1 MLGGEN
7 MSKQTDWNNDFMRRT
22 YDRIGFV
29 VPKGRKAQLDE
40 RLKAEGKTLSGFLNT
55 VLREYLGVS
64 DANWGITQ
72 KPPR

>member
-1 MLGGEN
+1 
-7 MSKQTDWNNDFMRRT
+7 MSKQTDWNNNFMRRA
-22 YDRIGFV
+22 YDRIDIV
-29 VPKGRKAQLDE
+29 VPKGRKAELNE

-64 DANWGITQ
+64 EADWGITQ

>member
-72 KPPR
+72 KTPR